1 MKMNNDDQYTIIFT
15 NEMLKSIGID
25 TDGDNINVKVIV
37 ENGIIKVSR
46 KEDVV

>member
-1 MKMNNDDQYTIIFT
+1 MDTNDSYKIVFT

-25 TDGDNINVKVIV
+25 TNSDDIEVEITI
-37 ENGIIKVSR
+37 ENGIIKLSK

>member
-1 MKMNNDDQYTIIFT
+1 MNNDDEYTIIFT

>member
-1 MKMNNDDQYTIIFT
+1 MNNDDEYTIIFT

-25 TDGDNINVKVIV
+25 TDENNINVKVIV

>member
-1 MKMNNDDQYTIIFT
+1 MNNDDQYTIIFT

>member
-1 MKMNNDDQYTIIFT
+1 MNDDDSYTIIFT

-25 TDGDNINVKVIV
+25 TDDNNINVKVIV

>member
-1 MKMNNDDQYTIIFT
+1 MDTNDSYTIVFT

-25 TDGDNINVKVIV
+25 TENNSVEVEMTI
-37 ENGIIKVSR
+37 ENGNIKIAR

>member
-1 MKMNNDDQYTIIFT
+1 MNNDDSYTIIFT
-15 NEMLKSIGID
+15 KEMLKSIGID
-25 TDGDNINVKVIV
+25 TDDNNINVKVTV